1 MRIVARSRDRNMP
14 LSPSIRS
21 HIIRRLRFALAP
33 VESRV
38 KRAYVWV
45 GDENGPRGGTDKYC
59 SVRVDI
65 EGQDSVFVRDRHSDL
80 YAAIALAAASSGR
93 AALRS
98 VQRHGRVDHRRIDSD
113 SVTSPTTILAGGAS

>member
-33 VESRV
+33 VETRV

-45 GDENGPRGGTDKYC
+45 GDENGPRGGPDKYC

-65 EGQDSVFVRDRHSDL
+65 EGQEAAFVRERHSDL

-93 AALRS
+93 AALRA
-98 VQRHGRVDHRRIDSD
+98 VQRHGRIEHRRIDPDTVVSHTNVL
-113 SVTSPTTILAGGAS
+113 SGGAS

>member
-14 LSPSIRS
+14 LSPAIRS
-21 HIIRRLRFALAP
+21 HIIRRLRFALSP

-65 EGQDSVFVRDRHSDL
+65 EGLDAVFVRERHEDL

-93 AALRS
+93 SALRA
-98 VQRHGRVDHRRIDSD
+98 VQRHGRIEHRRPDSD
-113 SVTSPTTILAGGAS
+113 TLTSTSTILAGGAS